1 VDSQVAERVI
11 SQFLTELDGIEEL
24 KGVLV
29 LAATNRPDIIDP
41 ALLRPGRFDLVF
53 ELPAPDEQA
62 RQMIFRVHTRE
73 KPLAGDVDLQK
84 LAKDAAGFT
93 GAEIEAVC
101 QEAAMLAIREAIQS
115 TVDPEISV
123 NMRHLRGALDSM
135 QARKRPNAPSEV
147 PIEPRAPAGKI
158 Q

>member
-1 VDSQVAERVI
+1 
-11 SQFLTELDGIEEL
+11 
-24 KGVLV
+24 
-29 LAATNRPDIIDP
+29 
-41 ALLRPGRFDLVF
+41 
-53 ELPAPDEQA
+53 
-62 RQMIFRVHTRE
+62 
-73 KPLAGDVDLQK
+73 VDLQK

>member
-73 KPLAGDVDLQK
+73 KPLARDVDLQK
-84 LAKDAAGFT
+84 LAR
-93 GAEIEAVC
+93 
-101 QEAAMLAIREAIQS
+101 M
-115 TVDPEISV
+115 PSV
-123 NMRHLRGALDSM
+123 LPGPRLRPSV
-135 QARKRPNAPSEV
+135 RKLPCSHSPRPFSQ
-147 PIEPRAPAGKI
+147 RLS
-158 Q
+158 